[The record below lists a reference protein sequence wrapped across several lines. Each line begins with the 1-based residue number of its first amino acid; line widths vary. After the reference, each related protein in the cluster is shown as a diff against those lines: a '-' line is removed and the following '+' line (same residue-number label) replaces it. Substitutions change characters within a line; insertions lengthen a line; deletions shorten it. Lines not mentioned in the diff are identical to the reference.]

1 MLKSIY
7 RYFYKILPFK
17 QSVFLFIQSTFKITP
32 WMYKNLHFIGVFKVQ
47 VHQDRL
53 FYMYHGGS
61 GFEMETDH
69 FWKGAT
75 ANEYYSVLAWNYFVN
90 KADLIL
96 DIGANT
102 GTYSLLAASLHSNA
116 TIHAFE
122 PNTHIANILKKNIQ
136 LNHFNIHVHEA
147 AVSNQMGYMQFYRN
161 KSANDYKASL
171 IKDTSKESVS
181 VNVLTIDSFHFKA
194 NVVLAKI
201 DVEGNEVQV
210 LQGMRRLLET
220 CKVIFLLEVLTDAA
234 AVELNHY
241 LLSNDYDFF
250 NIDEKQG
257 IKQIPWIEKST
268 SNNVL
273 VVPKTFSNDFWTEIG
288 KQ

>member
-1 MLKSIY
+1 
-7 RYFYKILPFK
+7 
-17 QSVFLFIQSTFKITP
+17 
-32 WMYKNLHFIGVFKVQ
+32 
-47 VHQDRL
+47 
-53 FYMYHGGS
+53 
-61 GFEMETDH
+61 
-69 FWKGAT
+69 
-75 ANEYYSVLAWNYFVN
+75 
-90 KADLIL
+90 
-96 DIGANT
+96 
-102 GTYSLLAASLHSNA
+102 
-116 TIHAFE
+116 
-122 PNTHIANILKKNIQ
+122 
-136 LNHFNIHVHEA
+136 
-147 AVSNQMGYMQFYRN
+147 MGHMQFYRN

-171 IKDTSKESVS
+171 IIDSSKESVS
-181 VNVLTIDSFHFKA
+181 VNVFTIDSFHFKA

-201 DVEGNEVQV
+201 DVEGNEVEV

-220 CKVIFLLEVLTDAA
+220 CKVIFLLEVLTDLA

-273 VVPKTFSNDFWTEIG
+273 VVPKTFSKDFWTEIG